1 MVASPEQSLHSSL
14 SSSKQE
20 ASQSVL
26 FQEKEAIDPK
36 EAVDPKEAI
45 APSHLYSN
53 KSLNKDR
60 EKKNFSDTPRLDLGW
75 ELFSAL
81 TSLSCNAECC
91 ITFPAGGPPRLQAVP
106 VLQGSPADPWGG
118 ED

>member
-26 FQEKEAIDPK
+26 FQAKEAIDPK

-60 EKKNFSDTPRLDLGW
+60 EKK
-75 ELFSAL
+75 LFRHPKVR
-81 TSLSCNAECC
+81 
-91 ITFPAGGPPRLQAVP
+91 FGMGAVLCP
-106 VLQGSPADPWGG
+106 HFLVL
-118 ED
+118 